1 MSILY
6 IVLKHHV
13 LEDLSE
19 KAPLLIHP
27 FRKVEKKT
35 NILYCTYYS
44 SLQMYSNN
52 ISHSPLCYRSSQTEA
67 FCRLLSFS
75 VVHNTQ
81 EWTWYHSINS
91 RKHRDY
97 YTEGDKPEWSFPRF
111 KVTSLKP
118 FITFP
123 LSKMELV
130 SRSTINTPDNVGNLQ
145 FVYLS
150 LSIYCCIS
158 LRPIWAHTNEFTVDW
173 NSLLITVLS
182 WLNWVSVTYGIK

>member
-1 MSILY
+1 MNMVSFYKL
-6 IVLKHHV
+6 
-13 LEDLSE
+13 
-19 KAPLLIHP
+19 
-27 FRKVEKKT
+27 KKT
-35 NILYCTYYS
+35 
-44 SLQMYSNN
+44 Q
-52 ISHSPLCYRSSQTEA
+52 R
-67 FCRLLSFS
+67 
-75 VVHNTQ
+75 
-81 EWTWYHSINS
+81 
-91 RKHRDY
+91 Y
-97 YTEGDKPEWSFPRF
+97 YTEGDKPEWSFRRF

-123 LSKMELV
+123 SSKMEPV

-173 NSLLITVLS
+173 NSLLIIDLS